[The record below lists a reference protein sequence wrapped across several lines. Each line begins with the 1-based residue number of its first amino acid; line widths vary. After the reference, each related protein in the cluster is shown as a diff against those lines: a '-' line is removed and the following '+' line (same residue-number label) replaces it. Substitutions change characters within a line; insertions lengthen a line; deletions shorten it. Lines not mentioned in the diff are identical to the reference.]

1 MSDNVKA
8 KKPRSPAKK
17 TKAVPAPAEMT
28 NELAAEASVSENAKA
43 KKVKKEPDVMT
54 APVVETKVDVEAANL
69 TSEFL
74 HKRPSAPAH
83 DNEIKVKLSEALYRK
98 LNQQAQEESLAIEE
112 LVREL
117 LAESVVLRAWEII
130 ERKNQMRGGSS
141 NNPQTGRPQNSNHNN
156 NNHNRGNN
164 HRKGGHRGGM
174 SQMRYNS
181 IMDDKASFLEYV
193 RNQERTRR

>member
-1 MSDNVKA
+1 MSDNVKV
-8 KKPRSPAKK
+8 KKPRSTAKK
-17 TKAVPAPAEMT
+17 SKAVEASAEVATELAVEVAPPESTKARNPKKPETPPA
-28 NELAAEASVSENAKA
+28 VS
-43 KKVKKEPDVMT
+43 P
-54 APVVETKVDVEAANL
+54 VETTVEMEEENFD
-69 TSEFL
+69 FL
-74 HKRPSAPAH
+74 HKRIKTPI
-83 DNEIKVKLSEALYRK
+83 DNEIKVKLSEALCRK
-98 LNQQAQEESLAIEE
+98 LHQQAQEESLTVEE

-130 ERKNQMRGGSS
+130 ERKNQMRGGAQ
-141 NNPQTGRPQNSNHNN
+141 NNPQTGRPQNNHNN

-193 RNQERTRR
+193 RNQERNRR

>member
-1 MSDNVKA
+1 MSENLKA

-17 TKAVPAPAEMT
+17 TKAVVASAEPT
-28 NELAAEASVSENAKA
+28 ERVAEAPVAEAPKA
-43 KKVKKEPDVMT
+43 KKVKKEAVV
-54 APVVETKVDVEAANL
+54 AAAEVVETKIDVAAENL

-74 HKRPSAPAH
+74 HKRQSTPSH

-98 LNQQAQEESLAIEE
+98 LNAQAQEESLAIEE

-130 ERKNQMRGGSS
+130 ERKNQMRGGSP
-141 NNPQTGRPQNSNHNN
+141 NNQQQTGRSQNN
-156 NNHNRGNN
+156 NNHNNHNHRGN

-193 RNQERTRR
+193 RNQERNRR